1 VLSEVYLKS
10 SERPIDQSNFLLCRR
25 KFLTIEIL
33 HRKKVVDEQVTINS
47 GKAF

>member
-10 SERPIDQSNFLLCRR
+10 SERPIDQSILFWATKISNDR
-25 KFLTIEIL
+25 IL
-33 HRKKVVDEQVTINS
+33 HCKKMVDEQVTINS